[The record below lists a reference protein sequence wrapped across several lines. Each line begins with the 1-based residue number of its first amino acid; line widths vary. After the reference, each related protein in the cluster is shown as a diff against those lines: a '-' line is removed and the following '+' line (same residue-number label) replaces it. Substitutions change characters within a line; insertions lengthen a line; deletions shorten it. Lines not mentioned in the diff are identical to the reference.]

1 MFTLVAD
8 SLRVPNG
15 LEPDGNGNLW
25 LVETG
30 FGQNDGTVSLV
41 KPDGAVL
48 PVIVGLPSALDSFS
62 GDIVG
67 PWHTLR
73 LPGNKLAVVN
83 GKGENQYSGSILTF
97 DLTGFVPG
105 VTTPLTAASSTNQTV
120 ISDFVEQNQSP
131 DMPDSNPYSVASDNS
146 GNWYV
151 VDAGFNGI
159 VKVDAATGQK
169 SVFATFGQFPNPT
182 PIGPPVIDPVPTKI
196 IAKPGGGF
204 FVATLTG
211 FPFLDGAAIIYSLDS
226 NGTAT
231 PFATG
236 LTMVTDL
243 AYDASKGDLYALE
256 FGRFTFDPPPP
267 GFVIGSAQVI
277 RIKTDGSQDM
287 VAQNFGPSAGMTLD
301 NNGDLF
307 VTTLFDGVLLKM
319 ENVAT
324 KAKEAHQVLNNLQIS
339 PNPAVAQMNIT
350 YSLAEPGN
358 VRLRVLDLTGKMVFS
373 ENLGHLT
380 AGTHSFKWMAEGQT
394 SGFYFVEIQVNNN
407 VEIAPL
413 ILTR

>member
-41 KPDGAVL
+41 KPDGVVI
-48 PVIVGLPSALDSFS
+48 PVIVGLPSALDSIS

-67 PWHTLR
+67 AWHTLR

-105 VTTPLTAASSTNQTV
+105 ASAPLTAASSTNQIV
-120 ISDFVEQNQSP
+120 ISDFVEQNQP
-131 DMPDSNPYSVASDNS
+131 PGMPDSNPYSIASDNS

-169 SVFATFGQFPNPT
+169 SVFATFDLFPNPT
-182 PIGPPVIDPVPTKI
+182 PVGPPVIDPVPTKI

-211 FPFLDGAAIIYSLDS
+211 FPFLDGAATIYSLDA
-226 NGTAT
+226 NGSAT
-231 PFATG
+231 PFTTG

-243 AYDASKGDLYALE
+243 AYDANTGDLYALQ
-256 FGRFTFDPPPP
+256 FGRFTFDPPP

-277 RIKTDGSQDM
+277 RIKTDGTKDT

-307 VTTLFDGVLLKM
+307 VTTLFDGLLLKM

-324 KAKEAHQVLNNLQIS
+324 KAKAVRQVLNNLQIS
-339 PNPAVAQMNIT
+339 PNPATTPVNISF
-350 YSLAEPGN
+350 SLAEPGE
-358 VRLRVLDLTGKMVFS
+358 VRLRVLDLTGKMVFL
-373 ENLGHLT
+373 ENPGRLT
-380 AGTHSFKWMAEGQT
+380 AGTHSFNWMAEGQT
-394 SGFYFVEIQVNNN
+394 SGFYFVEIQANNH
-407 VEIAPL
+407 VEIATL